1 MGRDV
6 TMRRVCA
13 PSPAWMID
21 MSRESMEF
29 DVVVI
34 GAGPAGLAAA
44 CRLAQLARAA
54 NRGLTIGVVEKGA
67 AVGAH
72 IVSGAVFEPRALDE
86 LFPDWRERGAPLK
99 TPVTAERVEWL
110 RSASSSLRLPQAL
123 VPRALHNRGNF
134 VISLGELCQW
144 LASQAEALGCNVL
157 PGFAAAD
164 VLYDGDRVA
173 GVVTGDMGVARD
185 GSHKPGYQPGYELR
199 AKYTVFAEG
208 CRGHLGR
215 RLEAR
220 FDLRADADP
229 QHYGIGF
236 KEIWQ
241 IDSAKHRPGEIV
253 HTLGWPLDAATDGGG
268 FVYHAA
274 DARVNIGF
282 IVGLGYRNPH
292 LDPFAEFQRW
302 KQHPRI
308 RELLAGG
315 ERIAY
320 GARAVNKG
328 GLQSLPK
335 LSVPGGVLVG
345 CEAGFLNPAKIKG
358 SHTAMKTGMLAAE
371 SIFAALALEG
381 AAADAEVAGYTERV
395 RASWVWDE
403 LHRGRNFSAGIAKV
417 GTVLGGALAFVE
429 QNLLR
434 GRAPWTLRNRS
445 ADHARL
451 RPAAI
456 SVRPLYAKADGVT
469 AFDRATSVFL
479 SSTVHEEQPAIASE
493 ARGPGGAH
501 RAEPAAVRRA
511 RAALLPGRRLRGR
524 PRRERIRA
532 LPDQRDELRAL
543 QDLRHQR
550 PGAEHH
556 VGSAR
561 RRRRPELLR
570 NVGRIG
576 REIGL
581 VEMHEHLAARRGHQR
596 TGSGV
601 VSGRHAPRR
610 RCGRATAPDANKST
624 RGRLPRA
631 P

>member
-1 MGRDV
+1 
-6 TMRRVCA
+6 
-13 PSPAWMID
+13 

-34 GAGPAGLAAA
+34 GAGPAGLATA

-54 NRGLTIGVVEKGA
+54 NREITIGVVEKGS

-72 IVSGAVFEPRALDE
+72 IVSGAVLEPRALDE
-86 LFPDWRERGAPLK
+86 LFPDWRERGAPVT
-99 TPVTAERVEWL
+99 TPVAGERFEYL
-110 RSASSSLRLPQAL
+110 SGATRSVRLPQPL

-134 VISLGELCQW
+134 VVSLGHLCQW
-144 LASQAEALGCNVL
+144 LAAQAEALGVNVL

-185 GSHKPGYQPGYELR
+185 GSHKANYQPGYELR

-215 RLEAR
+215 RLEER
-220 FDLRADADP
+220 FALRGSADP

-241 IDSAKHRPGEIV
+241 VDAAKHRPGEIL

-274 DARVNIGF
+274 DARLYVGF

-302 KQHPRI
+302 KQHARI
-308 RELLAGG
+308 RALLAGG
-315 ERIAY
+315 QRIAY
-320 GARAVNKG
+320 GSRAVNKG

-335 LSVPGGVLVG
+335 LAFSGGVLVG

-371 SIFAALALEG
+371 TIFAALALQG
-381 AAADAEVAGYTERV
+381 GAADAELARYDERV

-403 LHRGRNFSAGIAKV
+403 LERGRNFSAGIAKL
-417 GTVLGGALAFVE
+417 GTLCGGALAFVE

-434 GRAPWTLRNRS
+434 GRIPWTLHNRTW
-445 ADHARL
+445 DHARL
-451 RPAAI
+451 RSAATTPA
-456 SVRPLYAKADGVT
+456 PHYPKPDGVIS
-469 AFDRATSVFL
+469 FDRASSVFL
-479 SSTVHEEQPAIASE
+479 SSTAHEEDQPGHLKLADPSIPIAVNLP
-493 ARGPGGAH
+493 RF
-501 RAEPAAVRRA
+501 AEPA
-511 RAALLPGRRLRGR
+511 
-524 PRRERIRA
+524 
-532 LPDQRDELRAL
+532 QRYCPA
-543 QDLRHQR
+543 
-550 PGAEHH
+550 
-556 VGSAR
+556 
-561 RRRRPELLR
+561 
-570 NVGRIG
+570 
-576 REIGL
+576 
-581 VEMHEHLAARRGHQR
+581 
-596 TGSGV
+596 GV
-601 VSGRHAPRR
+601 YEVVIDAGGAPRFQIN
-610 RCGRATAPDANKST
+610 ATNCVHCKTCDIKDPAQNITWVPPEGGGGPNYS
-624 RGRLPRA
+624 GM
-631 P
+631 